1 MTDIDL
7 INKVKNN
14 LRLIDDHADLAISDI
29 IQQVK
34 TYCNLKELDMEHE
47 PFLRKK
53 VKSILDY
60 EKENGD
66 STVFDV
72 KSIKEGDVSITYNID
87 ENNSKE
93 TIYNLSDTDKK
104 LLKCFR
110 KVRR

>member
-1 MTDIDL
+1 MTDIEL
-7 INKVKNN
+7 ISVIKKN
-14 LRLIDDHADLAISDI
+14 LRLIDDHADLAISDV
-29 IQQVK
+29 IQDVK
-34 TYCNLKELDMEHE
+34 SYCNLPELNIEHE

-66 STVFDV
+66 STVFDI

-87 ENNSKE
+87 ETNSKE
-93 TIYNLSDTDKK
+93 TIYSLSEKDKN